1 MKNKYQQHQ
10 IHEQYNTVS
19 ETVRRTRPTV
29 GNYRAISERSNRS
42 AVHGTVAKTFRPE
55 RRARELEKGGGRE
68 VTESVRDARG
78 EVGVSREGYRREDGA
93 TVSREVLSVKAN

>member
-1 MKNKYQQHQ
+1 M
-10 IHEQYNTVS
+10 
-19 ETVRRTRPTV
+19 

-42 AVHGTVAKTFRPE
+42 AVHGQVAKTFRPE
-55 RRARELEKGGGRE
+55 RRARELEKGGGRA

-93 TVSREVLSVKAN
+93 TVSREVLSLEAN